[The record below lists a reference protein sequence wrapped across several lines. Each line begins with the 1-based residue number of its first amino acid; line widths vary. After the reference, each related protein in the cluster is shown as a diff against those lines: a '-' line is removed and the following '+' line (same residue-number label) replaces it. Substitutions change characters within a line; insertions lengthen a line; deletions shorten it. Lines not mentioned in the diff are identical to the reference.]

1 MDHFEQI
8 YASKAREYHRM
19 IAVEDVDG
27 NLLPALESVASLD
40 GKRILDLGSGTG
52 RLPLLLGTLPVQV
65 VALDLNFPML
75 VEQAAQRK
83 TAGCSGPLVSADMRW
98 LPFAGKGWDVVIAGW
113 AIGHLR
119 SWFAEDWQN
128 QMRRIFAEM
137 HRVAASG
144 GALIVLETMT
154 TGSTQPAPPTE
165 GLAEYYHWM
174 ESEWGFARQVIQTD
188 YQFADLQQAVDYTE
202 FFFGAELAQ
211 MIRQNNWVRL
221 PEWTGVWGKRV

>member
-52 RLPLLLGTLPVQV
+52 RLPLLLGTLPAQI

-83 TAGCSGPLVSADMRW
+83 TAGRSGPLVSADMRW

-128 QMRRIFAEM
+128 QMNRIFAEM